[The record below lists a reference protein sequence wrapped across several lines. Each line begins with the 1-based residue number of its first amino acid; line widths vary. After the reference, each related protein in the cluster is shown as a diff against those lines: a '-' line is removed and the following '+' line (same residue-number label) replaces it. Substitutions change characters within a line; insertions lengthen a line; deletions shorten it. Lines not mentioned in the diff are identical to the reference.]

1 MSRLF
6 DNNSIPIVTKIEP
19 SGADF
24 IFGEGN
30 LAQFLESNFSLFNNA
45 VADMYKPADSEQ
57 FYSLHN
63 KLLSIKSFFVGAPG
77 FYN

>member
-1 MSRLF
+1 MSWLF

-30 LAQFLESNFSLFNNA
+30 LAQFLEPNFSLFNNA
-45 VADMYKPADSEQ
+45 VADMYKPADSE
-57 FYSLHN
+57 SILHP
-63 KLLSIKSFFVGAPG
+63 SQ
-77 FYN
+77 

>member
-6 DNNSIPIVTKIEP
+6 DNNSIPIVTKIEL

-30 LAQFLESNFSLFNNA
+30 LTQFLEPNFSLFNNA
-45 VADMYKPADSEQ
+45 VADMYKPADSE
-57 FYSLHN
+57 SILHP
-63 KLLSIKSFFVGAPG
+63 SQ
-77 FYN
+77 

>member
-30 LAQFLESNFSLFNNA
+30 LAQFLEPNFSLFKCGSRYVQA
-45 VADMYKPADSEQ
+45 GRQ
-57 FYSLHN
+57 
-63 KLLSIKSFFVGAPG
+63 
-77 FYN
+77 

>member
-6 DNNSIPIVTKIEP
+6 DNNSTPIVTKIEP

-30 LAQFLESNFSLFNNA
+30 LAQFL
-45 VADMYKPADSEQ
+45 DC
-57 FYSLHN
+57 
-63 KLLSIKSFFVGAPG
+63 LLYTSPSPRDTR
-77 FYN
+77 

>member
-45 VADMYKPADSEQ
+45 YGS
-57 FYSLHN
+57 
-63 KLLSIKSFFVGAPG
+63 G
-77 FYN
+77 